1 MHKIIFILIFLWL
14 IKNIVKFFKKI
25 KISYKNN
32 KIINDKNFS
41 NVQDGEFEEID

>member
-1 MHKIIFILIFLWL
+1 MYKIIFILIFLWFF
-14 IKNIVKFFKKI
+14 KNIIKFLKKI